1 VSKYS
6 GLWEH
11 FVCYA
16 MRTAP
21 LDVDKE
27 ETTYWSPLMY
37 FMAIMG
43 IDLAAE
49 ALQHAFVYMP
59 Y

>member
-1 VSKYS
+1 
-6 GLWEH
+6 
-11 FVCYA
+11 